1 MDGPSHEGN
10 QHTGSLKPDGY
21 IIIQE
26 NDLIS
31 GFDNTVGIANN
42 RSGDVKPKIIHKIN
56 IAKLI
61 PTIIPPK
68 AIANSFFIFL
78 AFL

>member
-1 MDGPSHEGN
+1 MSFKSINKNADLYVTCSGLEEAGSMDGPSHEDN

-42 RSGDVKPKIIHKIN
+42 R
-56 IAKLI
+56 
-61 PTIIPPK
+61 
-68 AIANSFFIFL
+68 FRRC
-78 AFL
+78 

>member
-10 QHTGSLKPDGY
+10 QHTGSLTPDGY

-42 RSGDVKPKIIHKIN
+42 R
-56 IAKLI
+56 
-61 PTIIPPK
+61 
-68 AIANSFFIFL
+68 FRRC
-78 AFL
+78 